1 MSAAAD
7 PTQELDLIHKKEV
20 ARANPLFHALAEDLA
35 QKRVALIL
43 SGGGGKGAYQAGAI
57 LALYDLGIFTFTS
70 IVGTSVGSLNA
81 ALFHELVRTG
91 KRDHLVNLWTT
102 ITPQTVMVTS
112 WWRPLLKVILYLP
125 LPATGSAQ
133 PHRVIL
139 DLQDTDF
146 EYDGFILGTVAL
158 LGWVLSLTAALGLSG
173 LLLIAAGKAF
183 SPYLSPLIGV
193 VLLLGLPR
201 LMSFIASRFS
211 GFNNAPLTEI
221 VNKLDID
228 DIRVNPPHLILTM
241 AEEISVLSL
250 FTNRV
255 RPRAIYCPIDSNVP
269 PSLAKQVLRHSA
281 ALPEIFPTTLRLGG
295 VRMVDGGVADNTP
308 VLGAATDFPDVTIVV
323 YLDNRFG
330 RVSRQRLVDK
340 EKDRLRAL
348 AQLRRSEWGEAT
360 YQRYSQWISDLRIL
374 AIVPSQNLGNFIKGT
389 LDFSAD
395 GAYRRMKLGYLD
407 ALQEAI
413 TQSPLR

>member
-1 MSAAAD
+1 
-7 PTQELDLIHKKEV
+7 
-20 ARANPLFHALAEDLA
+20 
-35 QKRVALIL
+35 
-43 SGGGGKGAYQAGAI
+43 
-57 LALYDLGIFTFTS
+57 
-70 IVGTSVGSLNA
+70 
-81 ALFHELVRTG
+81 
-91 KRDHLVNLWTT
+91 
-102 ITPQTVMVTS
+102 MVTS
-112 WWRPLLKVILYLP
+112 WWRPLLKAILYLP
-125 LPATGSAQ
+125 LPAMGSAQ

-158 LGWVLSLTAALGLSG
+158 LGWVLSLTVAVGLSG
-173 LLLIAAGKAF
+173 LLLIAAGRAF

-211 GFNNAPLTEI
+211 GFSNAPLTEI
-221 VNKLDID
+221 INKLDID
-228 DIRVNPPHLILTM
+228 DIRLKPPQLILTM
-241 AEEISVLSL
+241 AGEISVLSL

-255 RPRAIYCPIDSNVP
+255 RPRAIYYLVDSRI
-269 PSLAKQVLRHSA
+269 STLLARQVLCHSA
-281 ALPEIFPTTLRLGG
+281 ALPEIFPTTLRLNG

-308 VLGAATDFPDVTIVV
+308 LLGAGDFPDVAIVV
-323 YLDNRFG
+323 YLDKRFG

-348 AQLRRSEWGEAT
+348 AQLRRSEWGEAM
-360 YQRYSQWISDLRIL
+360 YQRYRQWISDLRIL
-374 AIVPSQNLGNFIKGT
+374 AIVPSQDLGNFIKGT

-395 GAYRRMKLGYLD
+395 GAQRRIKLGYLD
-407 ALQEAI
+407 ALQEVI